1 MLKNNFLLSILLIF
15 CLFIPVLAQ
24 SQNSNQ
30 NEIEEPI
37 IKVNTD
43 LVSFDVQVLNK
54 KTNNP
59 IKGLTEKD
67 FTIYEDNVKQEIT
80 NFNQDLLP
88 LSVLLLMDVSGST
101 QPINHEIQQAT
112 KQALELLKPKDEVSL
127 MAFAAG
133 TGSLDLFT
141 TNKQTII
148 DNMEKVRLKTINT
161 GQGTNFTDAIK
172 TSITHMNKFSNPNY
186 RKVVIVITD
195 NIVAKPLNSE
205 KQEIIKNLL
214 ENNITVS
221 CLVVED
227 PQRSVPVLGA
237 SCPSPSQQRLSN
249 RTATP
254 NFDSFRGGEGPQRP
268 QRPGKGNSNINTTT
282 NRPPSTSRNLPAGTV
297 LPPSLPFAADKI
309 DAYVN
314 ETGGELFDA
323 RRASILE
330 KFVELVD
337 HLRARYSVGYFS
349 SNTKTDGKIRKIKI
363 KVLSTGLEWA
373 VDKDDLVVKSR
384 RGYFPTVQQ

>member
-15 CLFIPVLAQ
+15 CLFMPVLAQ

-37 IKVNTD
+37 IKVNTQ
-43 LVSFDVQVLNK
+43 LVSFDAQVLNK

-59 IKGLTEKD
+59 IKGLTAKD
-67 FTIYEDNVKQEIT
+67 FEVYEDNIKQEIT
-80 NFNQDLLP
+80 NFSQDLLP

-101 QPINHEIQQAT
+101 QPITYEIQQAT
-112 KQALELLKPKDEVSL
+112 KKALELLKPADEVGL

-148 DNMEKVRLKTINT
+148 DNMEKVRLKAINT
-161 GQGTNFTDAIK
+161 GQGTNFKDAIK
-172 TSITHMNKFSNPNY
+172 TSITHINKFSNPNY
-186 RKVVIVITD
+186 RKIVIVITD
-195 NIVAKPLNSE
+195 NIVAKPLAEE
-205 KQEIIKNLL
+205 KRTIINDLL
-214 ENNITVS
+214 ENSITVS

-227 PQRSVPVLGA
+227 PQRSVPVLSA
-237 SCPSPSQQRLSN
+237 SRPSPSQQQLSN
-249 RTATP
+249 RIATP
-254 NFDSFRGGEGPQRP
+254 NFDTFRGGQGPQK
-268 QRPGKGNSNINTTT
+268 PGKGNINSAT

-297 LPPSLPFAADKI
+297 LPPSVPFGSDKV

-337 HLRARYSVGYFS
+337 HLRARYSIGYFS
-349 SNTKTDGKIRKIKI
+349 SNTKTDGKLRKIKI

-373 VDKDDLVVKSR
+373 IDKDDLVVKSR
-384 RGYFPTVQQ
+384 RGYFSPTQQ

>member
-1 MLKNNFLLSILLIF
+1 MLKNNFLLSILLVF
-15 CLFIPVLAQ
+15 CLFIPMLAQ

-43 LVSFDVQVLNK
+43 LVSFDIQVLNK

-67 FTIYEDNVKQEIT
+67 FEVYEDNVKQEIT

-148 DNMEKVRLKTINT
+148 NNMEKVRLKTINT

-195 NIVAKPLNSE
+195 NIVAKPLNGE

-227 PQRSVPVLGA
+227 PQRSVPVLSA

-249 RTATP
+249 RTSTP

-268 QRPGKGNSNINTTT
+268 GKGNSNINTTT
-282 NRPPSTSRNLPAGTV
+282 SRPPAASQNLPTGTV
-297 LPPSLPFAADKI
+297 LPPSVPFAADKI

-330 KFVELVD
+330 KFVELID

-349 SNTKTDGKIRKIKI
+349 SSTKTDGKMRKIKI

-384 RGYFPTVQQ
+384 RGYFPTTQQ